1 MEAKDFSRK
10 TTKTFLGKKTSKI
23 NKSEENFKTDKTD
36 SSSVAIDA
44 TFELSF
50 DNFISLGEKPIIK
63 NKIPGFDDIKIP
75 TFLNDLTPNPKA
87 KQHINNYKKLKE
99 ELGSPELAKL
109 YLIDI
114 KNLNEQ

>member
-1 MEAKDFSRK
+1 MEHKNYSTKITETNLDNK
-10 TTKTFLGKKTSKI
+10 TNKI
-23 NKSEENFKTDKTD
+23 HKSDETDNSSAIID
-36 SSSVAIDA
+36 SS
-44 TFELSF
+44 FELSF
-50 DNFISLGEKPIIK
+50 DYLIAKEVKPEIK
-63 NKIPGFDDIKIP
+63 AKIPGFDDIKIP